1 MNTHIIEKQ
10 SSYESASAAATC
22 WRSMHSLNERILH
35 ANSSTLELELWCREK
50 GIGDGRIT
58 VRCNRSVCR
67 RLLDYDS
74 LDALRDCA
82 GDDIAYRSV
91 QLVTDG
97 TILVDADNWYFADRL
112 TSNMRR
118 ELEETENSF
127 GRVIASL
134 RARRRT
140 FMVKLCTFAELEAMR
155 EHRACTQQTEYG
167 RLNHIFE
174 HRALVHL
181 PDGRPLAVV
190 HERYRATLFASS
202 APHHVIAAPIEK
214 STFELP

>member
-1 MNTHIIEKQ
+1 MNTIEKHT
-10 SSYESASAAATC
+10 SYEIASAAATC
-22 WRSMHSLNERILH
+22 WRSMHSLSERILR

-58 VRCNRSVCR
+58 VRRNRTVSR
-67 RLLDYDS
+67 RLMDYHS
-74 LDALRDCA
+74 LDALMDCA

-91 QLVTDG
+91 QLVTARI
-97 TILVDADNWYFADRL
+97 ILVDADNWYFAGRL
-112 TSNMRR
+112 TRDMRR
-118 ELEETENSF
+118 ELEETDSSF

-134 RARRRT
+134 RPHRRT
-140 FMVKLCTFAELEAMR
+140 FMVKLCTLDELEAMR
-155 EHRACTQQTEYG
+155 EHRGSCAQQTECG

-190 HERYRATLFASS
+190 HERYRATLLSDARWQM
-202 APHHVIAAPIEK
+202 AVGVEW
-214 STFELP
+214 